1 MNSKIKYIKQI
12 LDGYSFSFYD
22 NLYVLN
28 YTINDDGIVTIICE
42 INVFDSFG
50 DVNVICGDHIR
61 DQLETCLKRYGLKM
75 GEDYIIE

>member
-12 LDGYSFSFYD
+12 LDDRSFYN
-22 NLYVLN
+22 NLYELS
-28 YTINDDGIVTIICE
+28 YTINDDGIVTIICK

-50 DVNVICGDHIR
+50 DVNVIYSDHIR
-61 DQLETCLKRYGLKM
+61 EHLEICLKRYALKM